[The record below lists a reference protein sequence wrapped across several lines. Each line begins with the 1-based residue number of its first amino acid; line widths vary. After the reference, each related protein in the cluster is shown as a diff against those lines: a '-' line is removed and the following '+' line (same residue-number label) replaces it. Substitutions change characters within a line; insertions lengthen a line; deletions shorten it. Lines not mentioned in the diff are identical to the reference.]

1 MRKSDDVSGNDGGP
15 SRVRKAPRRWVEPV
29 LLFIGLAFL
38 SSTLPVFPPTYWAYV
53 SITTLFEGTR
63 FITAASLSTMVCAI
77 LLAIV
82 ILVRPRTPTPRF
94 STVAACG
101 LLYFAGLVLVL
112 SVGSV
117 IGRDVP
123 VASICL
129 GVVFGVGTFALLAA
143 WMRALRC
150 DTIENMSYR
159 AIALAIPAF
168 VLAALGLHFAV
179 YVLPDMARIPLLCV
193 FALGAGLAP
202 VAIVGRSEL
211 LMREGDCGD
220 VGDVRDVPV
229 DDRTWLDLITP
240 DKDEADMRES
250 ERERA
255 GMLGGLSHRAAF
267 YVGAPI
273 TIFVMYFASSYALQ
287 TQSFP
292 THFGDI
298 WAAVACMLTMVP
310 CIARNGA
317 SVVAFS
323 FRVFLPLLGVAFL
336 GVTTLMPDDL
346 ELVSASACSL
356 VLSFACGFMLLG
368 LLIYLVSRRMRQ
380 FMLPLTCLL
389 SFMEAALMMMPYYK
403 VHLLSLGS
411 YIPTFLICVLVASL
425 GFFTFSPS
433 LYGWR
438 ELFSYAQA
446 APAPSAMGERV
457 RVCDDVARRYGLSP
471 RETEILQYLG
481 RGYGPSY
488 LATILPIKENTIR
501 SHVRNIY
508 SKLEVRSRGELLELI
523 DEAGQAGAEH
533 A

>member
-1 MRKSDDVSGNDGGP
+1 M
-15 SRVRKAPRRWVEPV
+15 
-29 LLFIGLAFL
+29 
-38 SSTLPVFPPTYWAYV
+38 
-53 SITTLFEGTR
+53 
-63 FITAASLSTMVCAI
+63 
-77 LLAIV
+77 
-82 ILVRPRTPTPRF
+82 
-94 STVAACG
+94 
-101 LLYFAGLVLVL
+101 
-112 SVGSV
+112 
-117 IGRDVP
+117 
-123 VASICL
+123 
-129 GVVFGVGTFALLAA
+129 
-143 WMRALRC
+143 
-150 DTIENMSYR
+150 
-159 AIALAIPAF
+159 
-168 VLAALGLHFAV
+168 
-179 YVLPDMARIPLLCV
+179 
-193 FALGAGLAP
+193 
-202 VAIVGRSEL
+202 
-211 LMREGDCGD
+211 
-220 VGDVRDVPV
+220 
-229 DDRTWLDLITP
+229 
-240 DKDEADMRES
+240 
-250 ERERA
+250 
-255 GMLGGLSHRAAF
+255 
-267 YVGAPI
+267 
-273 TIFVMYFASSYALQ
+273 
-287 TQSFP
+287 
-292 THFGDI
+292 
-298 WAAVACMLTMVP
+298 
-310 CIARNGA
+310 
-317 SVVAFS
+317 
-323 FRVFLPLLGVAFL
+323 FLPLLGVAFL
-336 GVTTLMPDDL
+336 GVTTLMPDGL

-523 DEAGQAGAEH
+523 DDAGQESARED
-533 A
+533 